1 MNKEVKKISTVSIL
15 SALGMVLMLIEIP
28 FFMAGLNFDISD
40 LVVLVA
46 FMMFGWK
53 EALTVG
59 VLKALIHALLKP
71 AFGPLYIG
79 ELTAFIASAVL
90 VLGMWLS
97 INKFKFNNIITAIFS
112 VALVTIILTFL
123 NYIFITPMWA
133 VYLTSWTPSFAT
145 FLDVKDI
152 NVAELMGV
160 NANFSYLAAIL
171 AIFIPFNIVKG
182 TILFLLY
189 FAIEKSIK
197 AYLAYNNQ

>member
-1 MNKEVKKISTVSIL
+1 
-15 SALGMVLMLIEIP
+15 
-28 FFMAGLNFDISD
+28 
-40 LVVLVA
+40 
-46 FMMFGWK
+46 
-53 EALTVG
+53 
-59 VLKALIHALLKP
+59 
-71 AFGPLYIG
+71 
-79 ELTAFIASAVL
+79 
-90 VLGMWLS
+90 MWLS